1 MLKKINIVI
10 VSLIIPFSLNLKLG
24 FMILIPVLLFY
35 LFKDIK
41 NVLYTYLPVVITSFL
56 FMRQYFLLI
65 LIVELAMLVFYYFLT
80 RLKKVNNK
88 LLTVI
93 TCSFIMVLNLVT
105 LLVVKENNILNIFL
119 SSIIAT
125 MLYIYLEYF
134 LYKSLFEKPKVSNLF
149 ISSSAY
155 LEIMLGLVTIL
166 SGAETS
172 IFGANLG
179 FICAIYFAMLFGR
192 NYKNIYSLLYGISA
206 MAILYLGFKVQ
217 ISILVPFVSS
227 IYMIS
232 NMLLILLF
240 NAFITLLIFTN
251 SSYST
256 SMLLSMMIV
265 SIVFEIISLF
275 TSNDEKLTNE
285 DICDNIYEQVQKSTN
300 EEILNFALFL
310 DKLSS
315 NFKNPKEYNERISN
329 GIKILVQKNCLNCQK
344 KKECFSKYKIDLYQ
358 IFKSLLMDENKHND
372 NLKEFYD
379 YCTSVKELENT
390 IKLIQKNINIPY
402 SNGEKS
408 QNNIMLA
415 QISGLSNTIKKYV
428 VDLSSQQELNFY
440 QLMLLKKRIREYGY
454 NVTYYEVKK
463 LFKEDFNVFVGIE
476 NESLDAIK
484 NTIKLLAYTTLGIN
498 TSIIFD
504 HLDNK
509 TTYFSIIPKIEID
522 VTYGYGALSCDGEEI
537 CGDNYL
543 IKEINNGHFIS
554 AISDGMGK
562 GYRAFYESDLTL
574 KLVEDIIKLNLS
586 TQTALEILNSFYL
599 VQEYL
604 EEYATLDLL
613 EINRYN
619 KSANFFKMGATTTYI
634 FRMDGTIDK
643 IINKALPFGL
653 DEEIMNVSVEL
664 KHGDLILMSSDGIFE
679 NIIDE
684 EKLKKFIMSIKN
696 EAPQKIVYE
705 LLNYTLN
712 NKIKTK
718 DDMSLIALKIEDVA

>member
-10 VSLIIPFSLNLKLG
+10 VSLIIPFSLNLNFG
-24 FMILIPVLLFY
+24 FMIIIPLLLFY

-41 NVLYTYLPVVITSFL
+41 NILYTYLPITIISFL
-56 FMRQYFLLI
+56 FMRQYFFLMLAAELIILL
-65 LIVELAMLVFYYFLT
+65 FYYLAT
-80 RLKKVNNK
+80 HLKKVKNS
-88 LLTVI
+88 LLTIIV
-93 TCSFIMVLNLVT
+93 CSFIATLNLSLMFV
-105 LLVVKENNILNIFL
+105 LRENKVLNIFL
-119 SSIIAT
+119 STIIST
-125 MLYIYLEYF
+125 LLYIFLEYF
-134 LYKSLFEKPKVSNLF
+134 LYKSLFEKPKNSSLF

-166 SGAETS
+166 SGAQTF

-192 NYKNIYSLLYGISA
+192 NYKNIFSLLYGISA

-217 ISILVPFVSS
+217 ISIFIPFVSS

-240 NAFITLLIFTN
+240 NAFVTVLIFAN
-251 SSYST
+251 NSYSIN
-256 SMLLSMMIV
+256 MLLSMMMV
-265 SIVFEIISLF
+265 SIVFEIISFF
-275 TSNDEKLTNE
+275 TNHEEKLTNE
-285 DICDNIYEQVQKSTN
+285 DMCENIYEQVQKNTN

-329 GIKILVQKNCLNCQK
+329 GIKILVQKNCSNCK
-344 KKECFSKYKIDLYQ
+344 KRKECFSKYKIDLYQ
-358 IFKSLLMDENKHND
+358 IFKSLLMNENKHD
-372 NLKEFYD
+372 ENLKEFYD
-379 YCTSVKELENT
+379 YCINVNEMENT
-390 IKLIQKNINIPY
+390 IKLIQKNINMPY
-402 SNGEKS
+402 NNEEKS

-440 QLMLLKKRIREYGY
+440 QLMLLKKRIKEYGY

-463 LFKEDFNVFVGIE
+463 LFKDDFHVFLGIE

-484 NTIKLLAYTTLGIN
+484 NTIKLLTYTTLGI
-498 TSIIFD
+498 TPSIIFD

-522 VTYGYGALSCDGEEI
+522 ITYGYGALSCDGEEI

-543 IKEINNGHFIS
+543 IKEINNGHFVS

-574 KLVEDIIKLNLS
+574 KLVEDIIKLNLT

-604 EEYATLDLL
+604 EEYATLDFL
-613 EINRYN
+613 EINRYT

-634 FRMDGTIDK
+634 FRMDGTVDK
-643 IINKALPFGL
+643 IINKSLPFGL

-684 EKLKKFIMSIKN
+684 EKLKKFIMSIKE